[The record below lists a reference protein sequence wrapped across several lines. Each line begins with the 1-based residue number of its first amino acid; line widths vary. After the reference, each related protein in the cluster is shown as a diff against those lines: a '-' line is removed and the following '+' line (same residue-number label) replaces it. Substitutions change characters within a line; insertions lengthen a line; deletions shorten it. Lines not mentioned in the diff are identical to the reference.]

1 MPETSYVSCQLVPRV
16 GSWWSMSYPF
26 SWPPKDCRGWRE
38 WTAIRSGFAPMWS
51 KMSMGCWVRKPR
63 HLRMQTERW
72 HFPLWLWYA
81 LLCIFWWGLWGFLS
95 KIGSEKASPM
105 QMQILFTLGMLPVAL
120 GMLAQM
126 RGKLDRNRGGIAYGL
141 LSGVATGLG
150 TLGYYAALRDQNA
163 SVVTPLTGVFPV
175 LTVVLAFVVLR
186 ERLNRVQMG
195 GMLLALASIII
206 LSI

>member
-1 MPETSYVSCQLVPRV
+1 
-16 GSWWSMSYPF
+16 
-26 SWPPKDCRGWRE
+26 
-38 WTAIRSGFAPMWS
+38 
-51 KMSMGCWVRKPR
+51 
-63 HLRMQTERW
+63 
-72 HFPLWLWYA
+72 
-81 LLCIFWWGLWGFLS
+81 
-95 KIGSEKASPM
+95 M

-120 GMLAQM
+120 GILVQM
-126 RGKLDRNRGGIAYGL
+126 RGNLDRDRVGITYGL
-141 LSGVATGLG
+141 LCGIATGLG

-186 ERLNRVQMG
+186 ERLNKMQMG